1 MKIADV
7 LRTIANS
14 MDQRAQGAA
23 TDPRLMNRADLQD
36 VDINDGQEAVVIDVD
51 QEEQAPDDLYL
62 PPLQMKLELL
72 KKAVGVENVYDDG
85 GPTEQEQEQ
94 EEKLAPE
101 EEDEIARMKR
111 YAGINPGV
119 MQELSNDEVLDD

>member
-14 MDQRAQGAA
+14 LDQRAQGAA

>member
-7 LRTIANS
+7 LRTIANTL
-14 MDQRAQGAA
+14 DDRAQGAA

-36 VDINDGQEAVVIDVD
+36 VDINDGQEAVVMAQDD
-51 QEEQAPDDLYL
+51 REQAPDDLYL

-85 GPTEQEQEQ
+85 APDEQEQEQ
-94 EEKLAPE
+94 EQTLAPD
-101 EEDEIARMKR
+101 EEDEIAKMKR

>member
-85 GPTEQEQEQ
+85 GPTEQEQE
-94 EEKLAPE
+94 EKLSPE